1 MKFIELNKSLKEK
14 INNLYNL
21 KGEDF
26 FLIRQ
31 AINLI
36 KLATVKNFEEFNYV
50 KLDAEK
56 LKASEVQLQFESL
69 PMGND
74 YRVIVLVNPNAEIV
88 KFVNGYEF
96 SEELVVVCVN
106 AEKLE
111 NAQVV
116 DCSKLDGADLNKYIL
131 NYLAKQNLSIQE
143 QALDYLINATGGSV
157 AQIVNELGK
166 LSAYAMDSQ
175 VIDIQTVTNLV
186 SNSTE
191 YVIFMLTNAIDGKNY
206 ANYQTILNSM
216 AKSQSYGEIFSFMGK
231 YFKRMQYVAVNK
243 NDNEISNILGI
254 KPYAV
259 KLARQ
264 NVAKNGLKYY
274 IQLYQKYVELDLKI
288 KSGKISAY
296 NALFELVF

>member
-243 NDNEISNILGI
+243 NDNELSNILGI